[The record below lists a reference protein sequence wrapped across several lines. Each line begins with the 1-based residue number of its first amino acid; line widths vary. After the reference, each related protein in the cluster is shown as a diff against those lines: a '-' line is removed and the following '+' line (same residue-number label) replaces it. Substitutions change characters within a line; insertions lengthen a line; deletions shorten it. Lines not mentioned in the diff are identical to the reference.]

1 MSGPLAGKR
10 ALITGSSHGVGL
22 AAAHMFA
29 EQGAEVVLHGNQN
42 MADADQAVQE
52 IGPRALGAIQANL
65 ALPGAGRDL
74 YEAALHL
81 ASGRIDIVVNNAGIH
96 QSTPLD
102 ASDLD
107 WEASW
112 ALTLQVNLMAVA
124 DVCRAAI
131 PEMSANGGGSI
142 INIASRAGYRGEDRD
157 HMGYG
162 ASKGAIL
169 SLTKT
174 IARQWGSEGI
184 LAYALS
190 PGWINTRMA
199 PQNAAG
205 LAAAKSEIPIGA
217 MAEPEEIAAMC
228 AFLASGACPSATGS
242 CIDINGASY
251 VR

>member
-22 AAAHMFA
+22 AAAHLFA
-29 EQGAEVVLHGNQN
+29 DQGAEVVLHGNQN
-42 MADADQAVQE
+42 LANADQAVQE
-52 IGPRALGAIQANL
+52 IGPRALGAIQADL
-65 ALPGAGRDL
+65 SLPGAGRDL
-74 YEAALHL
+74 YEGALHL
-81 ASGRIDIVVNNAGIH
+81 ASGRVDIVVNNAGIH
-96 QSTPLD
+96 QSTSLD
-102 ASDLD
+102 ASDLE
-107 WEASW
+107 WEANW

-124 DVCRAAI
+124 DICRAAI
-131 PEMSANGGGSI
+131 PEMTANGGGSI

-162 ASKGAIL
+162 ASKAAIL

-174 IARQWGSEGI
+174 IARQWGSDGI
-184 LAYALS
+184 YAYALA

-228 AFLASGACPSATGS
+228 AFLASGACRSATGS